1 MAKITKKNN
10 PIGLVIFV
18 IVGLI
23 IVLYL
28 VTQSPFF
35 SPKASLPDQTY
46 QLPSSPDISQPA
58 DLDDSLNYLDSI
70 NLDQL
75 DQQLDQNY
83 QDSQN
88 L

>member
-1 MAKITKKNN
+1 MAKVTKKNN
-10 PIGLVIFV
+10 PIALVIII

-23 IVLYL
+23 AVLYL
-28 VTQSPFF
+28 VTQTTFF
-35 SPKASLPDQTY
+35 APKATLPDQTY
-46 QLPSSPDISQPA
+46 QLPTSPDISQPA

-70 NLDQL
+70 DLDQL
-75 DQQLDQNY
+75 DQQLDENY

>member
-10 PIGLVIFV
+10 PVGLVIFV

-28 VTQSPFF
+28 VTQTTFF
-35 SPKASLPDQTY
+35 APKATLDNQTY
-46 QLPSSPDISQPA
+46 QLPTSPDISQPA

-70 NLDQL
+70 DLDQL
-75 DQQLDQNY
+75 DQQLNQNY

>member
-28 VTQSPFF
+28 VTQSTFF

>member
-10 PIGLVIFV
+10 PIGLIMFV

-28 VTQSPFF
+28 VTQTTFF
-35 SPKASLPDQTY
+35 APKATLDNRTY
-46 QLPSSPDISQPA
+46 QLPTSPDISQPA

-70 NLDQL
+70 DLDQL
-75 DQQLDQNY
+75 DQQLNQNY

>member
-1 MAKITKKNN
+1 MAKTTKKNN
-10 PIGLVIFV
+10 PVALVIFIV
-18 IVGLI
+18 IGLI

-28 VTQSPFF
+28 VTQSTFF
-35 SPKASLPDQTY
+35 APKATLPGQTY
-46 QLPSSPDISQPA
+46 QLPTSPDISQPA

-70 NLDQL
+70 DLDQL

>member
-28 VTQSPFF
+28 VTQSTFF

-58 DLDDSLNYLDSI
+58 DLDDRLNYLDSI